1 MRVLVQK
8 IHSCTLTV
16 DDEIV
21 SQVGF
26 GLLVTV
32 GVNRFDTMQDVQYV
46 AKKIAN
52 MRIFKGE
59 NDKLTKSLF
68 DVDGD
73 ILVVSNFTLQA
84 EIRSG
89 TRPNF
94 NHAMEPEMA
103 NKLYLAVAD
112 EFRKLGVKNVQTGSF
127 RHHMHLNTILDG
139 PFNIIIDT
147 NKTGE

>member
-1 MRVLVQK
+1 MRALVQK
-8 IHSCTLTV
+8 IHRCTLSV
-16 DDEIV
+16 DDQIV
-21 SQVGF
+21 SKVGY

-32 GVNRFDTMQDVQYV
+32 GVNRFDTMEDVKYV
-46 AKKIAN
+46 AHKIAN
-52 MRIFKGE
+52 MRMFKGE
-59 NDKLTKSLF
+59 NDKLTKNLY
-68 DVDGD
+68 DVNGE

-94 NHAMEPEMA
+94 SHAMEPEKA
-103 NKLYLAVAD
+103 NELYLALAQ
-112 EFRKLGVKNVQTGSF
+112 EFRNLGVKNVEIGSF
-127 RHHMHLNTILDG
+127 RHHMHLDTILDG